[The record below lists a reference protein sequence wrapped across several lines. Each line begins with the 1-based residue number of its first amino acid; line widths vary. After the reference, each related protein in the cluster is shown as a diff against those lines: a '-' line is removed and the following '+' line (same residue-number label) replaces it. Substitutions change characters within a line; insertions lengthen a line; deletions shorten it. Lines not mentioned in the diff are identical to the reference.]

1 MIILLSPA
9 KTIDTKPQTQ
19 IKKHTMPVLLERAE
33 IIADI
38 MKGFSTNRL
47 MELMN
52 ISKSLASTNVERY
65 REWTPEFTT
74 ENAKQAILTFTGE
87 VFKSM
92 NTKTFEQA
100 DFLYAQKS
108 IRILSGLYGVL
119 RPLDL
124 IMPYRLEMGIHLAN
138 PAGSNLYAYWREVVT
153 KSINNDLEETQSQ
166 ALINL
171 ASDEYFKVIDT
182 KLVTKPIIT
191 PTFLEYTGSKPRIVA
206 IYAKKARGLMSAFA
220 IKNNITN
227 PEELKHFDKNRY
239 NYSEEFS
246 NGNTWAFV
254 R

>member
-1 MIILLSPA
+1 
-9 KTIDTKPQTQ
+9 
-19 IKKHTMPVLLERAE
+19 MPVLLERAE

-47 MELMN
+47 MELMS

-92 NTKTFEQA
+92 NTKTFEQE
-100 DFLYAQKS
+100 DFMYAQKS

-182 KLVTKPIIT
+182 KLVTKT
-191 PTFLEYTGSKPRIVA
+191 HYYTNIFRIYR
-206 IYAKKARGLMSAFA
+206 IETSYCCHLRQESQRINERICHKKTTSVIR
-220 IKNNITN
+220 KN
-227 PEELKHFDKNRY
+227 
-239 NYSEEFS
+239 
-246 NGNTWAFV
+246 
-254 R
+254 